1 MANLNETTP
10 FYQAQHDTI
19 TAEFQATGND
29 LNANSW
35 RSLGTRLKKALSDPA
50 LPPHHLIS
58 YHLIYAW
65 CVSDPLSQ
73 IERAREAIH
82 AMARA
87 LQAAGRALWEINV
100 FLAGAWKVL
109 AVVEGWFK
117 EQIEEKEARQK
128 KYAALLR
135 ARDSCCGR
143 LLTVLLKGR

>member
-35 RSLGTRLKKALSDPA
+35 RSLGTRLKQALGDPA
-50 LPPHHLIS
+50 LPPHHHIS

-65 CVSDPLSQ
+65 CVPDPLSQ

-109 AVVEGWFK
+109 AVVQGWFK
-117 EQIEEKEARQK
+117 EQIGEKEARKK

>member
-1 MANLNETTP
+1 
-10 FYQAQHDTI
+10 
-19 TAEFQATGND
+19 
-29 LNANSW
+29 
-35 RSLGTRLKKALSDPA
+35 
-50 LPPHHLIS
+50 
-58 YHLIYAW
+58 
-65 CVSDPLSQ
+65 
-73 IERAREAIH
+73 
-82 AMARA
+82 MARA